1 MFRQNHVVDNPFFFV
16 YNIYIYKPPTK
27 IEPKSN
33 QVGYIP
39 LFTHLKFPLSFIT
52 SLAYYPIFGH
62 IVDTCGVSQFWTY
75 PSYFWFSPGVAVP
88 NKIAGAILQYL

>member
-16 YNIYIYKPPTK
+16 YNIYIYKSPTK

-39 LFTHLKFPLSFIT
+39 LFTHLEFPLCLIT
-52 SLAYYPIFGH
+52 SLGSYPMFGH
-62 IVDTCGVSQFWTY
+62 SGHMWGITVLDIPIIFLVFAKCSC
-75 PSYFWFSPGVAVP
+75 S
-88 NKIAGAILQYL
+88 K